1 MSAAPIPGARVKR
14 LATET
19 ATLAPAADRPAIN
32 LLPGRHKRA
41 RAGHPWV
48 YSNEIA
54 MDNTAKKLAPGTLVR
69 LAAATGEPLGV
80 AMFNPHTLIA
90 ARILDRDPA
99 SAIDVAFFRRRL
111 AGAGRLRERLYPGGF
126 YRLIHAEADGLPG
139 LVIDRYGEA
148 VAVQANTAGMDRLLP
163 ELLAA
168 LDEEVAPKI
177 VVLRNDSPA
186 RGLETL
192 PSEVKLA
199 KGALAGPLEVIENGC
214 RFLVDLEG
222 GQKTGWFFDQRD
234 NRAAVARLASG
245 GTVLDLYTYGGG
257 FAIAAARAGASQV
270 TAIDRS
276 APALA
281 LAEDSARRNGV
292 DATCRFSRGEA
303 FAELERRSGAGEHFD
318 VVIADPPAFV
328 KSRKDLAAGLRGY
341 RKLVRLAAS
350 VVAPGGVLFIASCS
364 HNVERAM
371 FDDEVRRGLADA
383 GRAGRILLAS
393 GAAADHPVHP
403 ALPESVYLKASLL
416 QLD

>member
-1 MSAAPIPGARVKR
+1 
-14 LATET
+14 LATDT
-19 ATLAPAADRPAIN
+19 ATLARTDDRPTIS

-54 MDNTAKKLAPGTLVR
+54 MDNTAKKLRPGTLVR

-90 ARILDRDPA
+90 ARLLDRDPA
-99 SAIDVAFFRRRL
+99 ATVDAEFLRQRL
-111 AGAGRLRERLYPGGF
+111 ARALRLRERLYPGGF

-139 LVIDRYGEA
+139 LIVDRYGEA
-148 VAVQANTAGMDRLLP
+148 VVVQANTAGMDRLLP
-163 ELLAA
+163 ELLEA
-168 LDEEVAPKI
+168 LDRELVPKT

-192 PSEVKLA
+192 ATEVKLA
-199 KGALAGPLEVIENGC
+199 KGELGGPIEVLENGC
-214 RFLVDLEG
+214 RFLVDLQG

-234 NRAAVARLASG
+234 NRAAVARVAASAK
-245 GTVLDLYTYGGG
+245 VLELYTYGGG
-257 FAIAAARAGASQV
+257 FAIAAARGGAREV
-270 TAIDRS
+270 LAIDRS
-276 APALA
+276 APALT

-292 DATCRFSRGEA
+292 DAMCRFARGEA
-303 FAELERRSGAGEHFD
+303 FEELERRSAAGERFD

-341 RKLVRLAAS
+341 RKLVRLAAQ
-350 VVAPGGVLFIASCS
+350 VVAPGGFLFIASCS

-383 GRAGRILLAS
+383 ERPGRILLAS
-393 GAAADHPVHP
+393 GAAADHPTHP
-403 ALPESVYLKASLL
+403 ALPESVYLKASLI

>member
-1 MSAAPIPGARVKR
+1 

-19 ATLAPAADRPAIN
+19 TVLEAADRPTIS

-54 MDNTAKKLAPGTLVR
+54 MDNTAKKLRPGTLVR
-69 LAAATGEPLGV
+69 LAAASGEPLGV

-90 ARILDRDPA
+90 ARILDRDSTA
-99 SAIDVAFFRRRL
+99 AIDATFLRERL
-111 AGAGRLRERLYPGGF
+111 ARAHRLRERLYPGGF
-126 YRLIHAEADGLPG
+126 YRLVHAEADGLPG
-139 LVIDRYGEA
+139 LIIDRYGDAA
-148 VAVQANTAGMDRLLP
+148 VVQANTAGMDRLLP

-168 LDEEVAPKI
+168 LDEEIAPRT

-192 PSEVKLA
+192 ASEVKVA
-199 KGALAGPLEVIENGC
+199 KGELAGPIEVVENGC
-214 RFLVDLEG
+214 RFAVDLQG

-234 NRAAVARLASG
+234 NRAAAARLAAG

-257 FAIAAARAGASQV
+257 FAIAAARAGAKEV

-292 DATCRFSRGEA
+292 EAACKFARGEA
-303 FAELERRSGAGEHFD
+303 FEELERRSAAGERFE

-341 RKLVRLAAS
+341 RKLVRLAAQIVS
-350 VVAPGGVLFIASCS
+350 PGGVLFIASCS

-383 GRAGRILLAS
+383 ERSGRVLLAS
-393 GAAADHPVHP
+393 GAAADHPTHP
-403 ALPESVYLKASLL
+403 ALPESVYLKASLI

>member
-1 MSAAPIPGARVKR
+1 
-14 LATET
+14 LATDTET
-19 ATLAPAADRPAIN
+19 IAKATDRPTITV
-32 LLPGRHKRA
+32 LPGRHKRA

-54 MDNTAKKLAPGTLVR
+54 MDNTAKKMAPGTLVR

-90 ARILDRDPA
+90 ARILDRNPA
-99 SAIDVAFFRRRL
+99 TVVDAEFLRQRL
-111 AGAGRLRERLYPGGF
+111 ARALRLRERLYPGGF

-139 LVIDRYGEA
+139 LVVDRYGEA
-148 VAVQANTAGMDRLLP
+148 VVVQANTAGMDRLLP
-163 ELLAA
+163 DLLTA
-168 LDEEVAPKI
+168 LDAELAPKT

-192 PSEVKLA
+192 ASDVRIA
-199 KGALAGPLEVIENGC
+199 KGKLEGPLEVIENGC
-214 RFLVDLEG
+214 SFFVDLQT

-234 NRAAVARLASG
+234 NRAAAARLAAG

-257 FAIAAARAGASQV
+257 FAIAAARAGAKEV

-281 LAEDSARRNGV
+281 LAEESARRNGV
-292 DATCRFSRGEA
+292 EAACRFSRAEA
-303 FAELERRSGAGEHFD
+303 FEELERRSAGSARFD

-341 RKLVRLAAS
+341 RKLVRLAAQ

-371 FDDEVRRGLADA
+371 FDDEVRRGLIDA
-383 GRAGRILLAS
+383 GRSGRVLLAS

-403 ALPESVYLKASLL
+403 ALPESVYLKASLI

>member
-1 MSAAPIPGARVKR
+1 

-19 ATLAPAADRPAIN
+19 TTLEAAATDRPTIR

-48 YSNEIA
+48 YSNELA
-54 MDNTAKKLAPGTLVR
+54 MDNTAKKLRPGTLVR

-99 SAIDVAFFRRRL
+99 TVIDVAFLRERL
-111 AGAGRLRERLYPGGF
+111 ARAHRLRERLYPGGF
-126 YRLIHAEADGLPG
+126 YRLAHAEADGLPG

-148 VAVQANTAGMDRLLP
+148 LAIQANTAGMDRLLP

-168 LDEEVAPKI
+168 LDDEIAPKM

-186 RGLETL
+186 RALETL
-192 PSEVKLA
+192 ASEVKVA
-199 KGALAGPLEVIENGC
+199 KGALGGPIEVIENGC
-214 RFLVDLEG
+214 RFVVDLQG

-234 NRAAVARLASG
+234 NRAAVARLAAG
-245 GTVLDLYTYGGG
+245 GKVLDLYTYGGG
-257 FAIAAARAGASQV
+257 FAVAAARAGAKEV

-281 LAEDSARRNGV
+281 LAEESSRRNGV
-292 DATCRFSRGEA
+292 DAVCRFSRAEA
-303 FAELERRSGAGEHFD
+303 FEELERRSAAGERFD
-318 VVIADPPAFV
+318 IVIADPPAFV

-341 RKLVRLAAS
+341 RKLVRLAAQ
-350 VVAPGGVLFIASCS
+350 VVAPGGFLFIASCS

-371 FDDEVRRGLADA
+371 FDEEVRRGLADA
-383 GRAGRILLAS
+383 GRPGRILLAS
-393 GAAADHPVHP
+393 GAAADHPTHP
-403 ALPESVYLKASLL
+403 ALPESVYLKASLI